1 MDVPQILQL
10 DFILIQL
17 ILSFVYGQQKYR
29 VQNRIS
35 KFEYVYMNVCMY
47 VCMYTVPICG
57 RKEKEKASTQRTM
70 ILTGNNFYL

>member
-47 VCMYTVPICG
+47 EMYTVPICG